1 MDQIEH
7 DKSTDPLPTYGSTSL
22 LHPRVYWL
30 LAGLSLW
37 LVLSVW
43 IFFSG
48 VGSTDYL
55 LAIAG
60 GFILLV
66 VAFQFLLSRVR
77 GTEGPQGRPSYQEWK
92 SCNFDTWTGR
102 LRGSQAAAE
111 ILLPMAAVAFGMTA
125 FGIVLHLV
133 EITST

>member
-7 DKSTDPLPTYGSTSL
+7 DKGSDPLSTYGSTSL
-22 LHPRVYWL
+22 LHPGVYWV
-30 LAGLSLW
+30 LAGLSVW
-37 LVLSVW
+37 FVFSVW

-66 VAFQFLLSRVR
+66 VALQFLLSRVR
-77 GTEGPQGRPSYQEWK
+77 GMKDSQRQPSYHEWK
-92 SCNFDTWTGR
+92 SWSFDTWTGR

-111 ILLPMAAVAFGMTA
+111 ILLPVAAVAFGMTA